1 MKKERQPIYGR
12 KWQLVFIIWRSV
24 FFFWTNDTKIEIIC
38 WATCY
43 FSSHKKWWSADSDKP
58 DIVSKKLHKKP
69 ERFKNITKRIRKFA
83 ISRKMVY
90 GSLIQ
95 GCKGGGNTVF
105 FGGATERNLIW

>member
-1 MKKERQPIYGR
+1 M
-12 KWQLVFIIWRSV
+12 
-24 FFFWTNDTKIEIIC
+24 
-38 WATCY
+38 CY
-43 FSSHKKWWSADSDKP
+43 FFCYKKWWSVDTCKP
-58 DIVSKKLHKKP
+58 DVVSKKLHKKP